1 MDPNKQLYVLC
12 VDGMEWEDIVIFL
25 LTKEEAIE
33 KSKMYPKSRLERFI
47 RCIDGDAHCPSYNY
61 YQNGVF
67 HEQK

>member
-1 MDPNKQLYVLC
+1 
-12 VDGMEWEDIVIFL
+12 MEWEDIVIFL